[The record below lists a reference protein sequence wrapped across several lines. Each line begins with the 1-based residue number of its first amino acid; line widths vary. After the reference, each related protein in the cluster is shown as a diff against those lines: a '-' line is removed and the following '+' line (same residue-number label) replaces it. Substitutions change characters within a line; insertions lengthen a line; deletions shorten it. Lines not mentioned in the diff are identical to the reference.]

1 MCNDSGSGAG
11 PSIQYQQVNPSG
23 AFGSNPV
30 SITSETFD
38 WNYAQPFGGNG
49 TLLGGNIAGYLST
62 TEAQMNNPNADCLSC
77 NVGEVA
83 THVFDF
89 TIPGR
94 GIPFGQSYTINN
106 STPFLFN
113 PSEGNLLLDIF
124 VSNQD
129 LVPNDYGNS
138 YNDATDLGT
147 LTSRAFAFNG
157 NDSRFSDNV
166 GW

>member
-11 PSIQYQQVNPSG
+11 PSIQYQQANSSG

-30 SITSETFD
+30 SITSETFY

-49 TLLGGNIAGYLST
+49 TLLGGNYAGYLST
-62 TEAQMNNPNADCLSC
+62 TEAQMNNPNGDCLSC
-77 NVGEVA
+77 NVGEDP

-89 TIPGR
+89 TIPER

-113 PSEGNLLLDIF
+113 PSEGKLL
-124 VSNQD
+124 
-129 LVPNDYGNS
+129 G
-138 YNDATDLGT
+138 
-147 LTSRAFAFNG
+147 
-157 NDSRFSDNV
+157 
-166 GW
+166 